1 MIIIYTPNTAAPKYI
16 KQVLVDIKGEYNN
29 SGNFNTPLMSMDRYP
44 ERNKEMVVSNVML
57 DQIDLTDIS
66 MIIHDSKCYE
76 GKVQA
81 ASTFVISKPILDQG
95 FKNGL
100 SE

>member
-1 MIIIYTPNTAAPKYI
+1 
-16 KQVLVDIKGEYNN
+16 
-29 SGNFNTPLMSMDRYP
+29 MDRYP
-44 ERNKEMVVSNVML
+44 ERNKEMVVSNVPL
-57 DQIDLTDIS
+57 DQMDLTDIN
-66 MIIHDSKCYE
+66 MIIHYSKCYE

-81 ASTFVISKPILDQG
+81 ASNFVINKPILDQG